1 MGFLKG
7 VLKVILSIALILSLL
22 TLVLSFSITKTLTKE
37 SFVNQ
42 ASAHFSENEE
52 INRNLASFYNNA
64 TTYFN
69 KTNASSIQIPFYSD
83 SNLTLEKD
91 RLKLPYPEFKQSMI
105 SELAGK
111 VYDKTPVPVI
121 YSKALQVRNFALLV
135 FLIALAA
142 IVLLF
147 SGRFMLLGINCLVTS
162 AFYYPTSFIFNRLII
177 PSITTNVSQDALGLK
192 DFVMGFVNSIFST
205 SRTLFISLAILG
217 VVLII
222 TAILLKVL
230 KVGLWFQGFFE
241 SKKKSEAK
249 K

>member
-1 MGFLKG
+1 MGLIKG
-7 VLKVILSIALILSLL
+7 VLKVILSIVLILSLL

-37 SFVNQ
+37 NFVSQ
-42 ASAHFSENEE
+42 AGTHFSENEE
-52 INRNLASFYNNA
+52 INRNLASFYNNG
-64 TTYFN
+64 TVYFN
-69 KTNASSIQIPFYSD
+69 VTNASSIQIPFYSD
-83 SNLTLEKD
+83 NNLTLERDK
-91 RLKLPYPEFKQSMI
+91 LKLPYLEFKQSMI

-111 VYDKTPVPVI
+111 VYDKTPVPSV
-121 YSKALQVRNFALLV
+121 YNTALKVRNFAFIV

-142 IVLLF
+142 IIMLF

-162 AFYYPTSFIFNRLII
+162 AFYYPTSFIFNRFIA
-177 PSITTNVSQDALGLK
+177 PSVTKNVAQDALQLK
-192 DFVMGFVNSIFST
+192 DFVLSFVNSIFST
-205 SRTLFISLAILG
+205 SQTLFIYLAVLG

-241 SKKKSEAK
+241 SKKKPEGK

>member
-1 MGFLKG
+1 MGLIKG

-37 SFVNQ
+37 NFVSQ
-42 ASAHFSENEE
+42 AITHFSENEE

-91 RLKLPYPEFKQSMI
+91 MLKLPYPKFKQSMI
-105 SELAGK
+105 SELAEK
-111 VYDKTPVPVI
+111 VYDKTPVPSV
-121 YSKALQVRNFALLV
+121 YNTALKVRNFALIV
-135 FLIALAA
+135 FLMALAA

-147 SGRFMLLGINCLVTS
+147 SGRFMLLGINVLVTS
-162 AFYYPTSFIFNRLII
+162 AFYYPTSFIFNRLVI
-177 PSITTNVSQDALGLK
+177 PNVTKNVVQDALELK

-205 SRTLFISLAILG
+205 SKTLFIYLAILG

-230 KVGLWFQGFFE
+230 NIGLWFQGFFE